1 MKPFYT
7 IKRKKF
13 LRFFNLNKE
22 ENESAGQEEFE
33 SDKETKINTESALS
47 KQEKNIEENYTES
60 KIKKRKNKKNQKA
73 IPKRN
78 LTYFSKGIRVFNCD
92 GIVFLIKKSSIILKN
107 PTEIT
112 ISCIERGEM
121 SLDIL
126 MIEKNFTFSKLMK
139 KGILIVEPVRLS
151 VKNDGQLI
159 IYRTIGISLVHK
171 NKQK

>member
-1 MKPFYT
+1 MV
-7 IKRKKF
+7 R
-13 LRFFNLNKE
+13 
-22 ENESAGQEEFE
+22 
-33 SDKETKINTESALS
+33 
-47 KQEKNIEENYTES
+47 
-60 KIKKRKNKKNQKA
+60 
-73 IPKRN
+73 
-78 LTYFSKGIRVFNCD
+78 
-92 GIVFLIKKSSIILKN
+92 LKN

-171 NKQK
+171 NKQKISKRSKKKSYIYKKKKFKFLCP